1 MKILSKNIISLSL
14 AFLFLFFA
22 GGIYFADT
30 VLAGQ
35 NDEAKYNI
43 SIQYSPYQNI
53 NPEIQYDLSYLTSR
67 MIYHVLEAVR
77 AIDID
82 WLQVAKSEIDKAK
95 ELFKILKNMI
105 PKTTVQVDIKH
116 GDGKTV
122 YSDSRQI
129 TEREIPVLAGL
140 TSFKVVKPAIRYQ
153 KRKGR
158 YRSREVSEKTVELTY
173 LLVDLDFVGQRVDS
187 VDALFSADKI
197 DEGSMKLQEAL
208 LYGIRVDY
216 LEVPPELARAFD
228 LFVLA
233 ARQAE
238 QKQKREANSNVKKAQ
253 ASLNRYASRIKDQ
266 KEKEDILQL
275 AKDLSAAVSTVAPDM
290 PRKKRVWHRFLQKLN
305 NGN

>member
-1 MKILSKNIISLSL
+1 M
-14 AFLFLFFA
+14 
-22 GGIYFADT
+22 
-30 VLAGQ
+30 
-35 NDEAKYNI
+35 
-43 SIQYSPYQNI
+43 
-53 NPEIQYDLSYLTSR
+53 
-67 MIYHVLEAVR
+67 
-77 AIDID
+77 
-82 WLQVAKSEIDKAK
+82 
-95 ELFKILKNMI
+95 NMI
-105 PKTTVQVDIKH
+105 RTSLYALCIIIATNNLCLPDNFK
-116 GDGKTV
+116 
-122 YSDSRQI
+122 
-129 TEREIPVLAGL
+129 REIPVLAGL
-140 TSFKVVKPAIRYQ
+140 TSFNVVKPAIRYQ

-158 YRSREVSEKTVELTY
+158 YRVREVSGKTFELTY

-305 NGN
+305 NGI